1 MVETRKTEVRFTT
14 SDPKEMLNKYLVKDV
29 HKTWKEDFLDDTGTV
44 VQIDRNSLLFTRGTV
59 ITQDVLAKI
68 RFHMD
73 AGEIKEVEVSNQQR
87 VAFELKNTLP
97 QSYMAQVLVGDRKM
111 KFLLHATGVQCAIDV
126 LKDYFI
132 RHVFFLQNT

>member
-1 MVETRKTEVRFTT
+1 M
-14 SDPKEMLNKYLVKDV
+14 
-29 HKTWKEDFLDDTGTV
+29 HKTWKEDFLDEDTGTV

-97 QSYMAQVLVGDRKM
+97 QSYMAQKCPITGVWYRGREDKP
-111 KFLLHATGVQCAIDV
+111 LHAGSNPADTPD
-126 LKDYFI
+126 L
-132 RHVFFLQNT
+132 

>member
-29 HKTWKEDFLDDTGTV
+29 HKTWEENFLDEDTGTV

-59 ITQDVLAKI
+59 ITQDVLAEI

-73 AGEIKEVEVSNQQR
+73 
-87 VAFELKNTLP
+87 
-97 QSYMAQVLVGDRKM
+97 
-111 KFLLHATGVQCAIDV
+111 
-126 LKDYFI
+126 
-132 RHVFFLQNT
+132 